1 MFVVSFERK
10 ESSRKGLSD
19 LFLENKIYHIKLAI
33 SRDYPCAK
41 NKWHVSH
48 HGEMSIKFNRCE
60 EKLET
65 GSLRRRII
73 PKFVDHNNTRR
84 KQGNKSYSRV
94 YRWPLAVTN
103 NRRAWLMSSIDTS
116 NNRNE
121 GRHWPFPCWTENR
134 LGKSLFYVPN
144 SRGTRFDYETI
155 STPFSIG

>member
-1 MFVVSFERK
+1 MWEDFLLQITDIKNDRILVIVLHESCSSFSFERK

-94 YRWPLAVTN
+94 YR
-103 NRRAWLMSSIDTS
+103 
-116 NNRNE
+116 
-121 GRHWPFPCWTENR
+121 
-134 LGKSLFYVPN
+134 
-144 SRGTRFDYETI
+144 
-155 STPFSIG
+155 